1 MVVQEREVSRSS
13 LIDVSTGWS
22 LIFVSLRTVRSYID
36 EWLISSSQL
45 KCHWNEMF
53 SWLLRVSHLVSTQL
67 CVPSLCLKVRRVST
81 IPAIRDSCLLR
92 WGHQHTLRC
101 IHLCKAR
108 WARLELGEDIINKLH
123 YFSSLRSHGPTHRLT
138 FIGQSPYVIHVGVFL
153 VKPIQYHTLWPR
165 TCCMCVRVCARTWMP
180 APPMVKTALFTGA
193 LGKDE
198 MLIRRSFSTAPT
210 RWMITCQVIGNSVH
224 YFPPRSNVGKE
235 AYSCIPI
242 LFPLSRWSILHKTF
256 WIYKFDFAMYIKYIS
271 QIDVIPRIT
280 AFLEMAN
287 ERFFKL

>member
-13 LIDVSTGWS
+13 LIDFSTGWS
-22 LIFVSLRTVRSYID
+22 LIFVSLRTVRSYI
-36 EWLISSSQL
+36 WMVNSSSQL
-45 KCHWNEMF
+45 KCHWNEIF

-67 CVPSLCLKVRRVST
+67 CVPSLCLEVRRVGT

-92 WGHQHTLRC
+92 WGHQHTRRC

-108 WARLELGEDIINKLH
+108 WARLKLAEDIINKLH
-123 YFSSLRSHGPTHRLT
+123 YFSSLRSHGPQHGLT
-138 FIGQSPYVIHVGVFL
+138 FIWQSPYVMHVGVFL

-180 APPMVKTALFTGA
+180 APSMVKTALFIGA

-198 MLIRRSFSTAPT
+198 MLIRRSFSTAQT
-210 RWMITCQVIGNSVH
+210 QWMITCQVIGNSVH

-235 AYSCIPI
+235 AAFPSFFPYRCDQYYIKHFGFTNLI
-242 LFPLSRWSILHKTF
+242 LQ
-256 WIYKFDFAMYIKYIS
+256 MYIKYIS
-271 QIDVIPRIT
+271 QIDVIRESLLFWRWRT
-280 AFLEMAN
+280 K
-287 ERFFKL
+287 FFV